1 MRDKTNFS
9 KNSTTLTW
17 KSRSHVRI
25 LIYRTWPISS
35 YTESM
40 ILHDKW
46 RILQLYVES
55 KTIRVVW
62 CWSKSGNS
70 YTVTGI
76 PAVLVIQQ
84 LSARCDVP
92 ARLKATKQISNWH
105 WHWFWRMTIHDC
117 QLYLLRRWQ
126 LSVGIFWASHLCF
139 IFFSQISFYVFSQFR
154 GQQKTSRKWQI
165 MGLSTE
171 GIPVFIVFPLL
182 LLKNKT
188 VKGDLHYW
196 PESKN
201 KYLFW
206 NHCLYLNSSQ
216 EWISP
221 NFNKQLPSHGLWYE

>member
-25 LIYRTWPISS
+25 LIYRTWPFSS

-76 PAVLVIQQ
+76 PAVLVIQE

-105 WHWFWRMTIHDC
+105 F
-117 QLYLLRRWQ
+117 LLTLILKNDHSW
-126 LSVGIFWASHLCF
+126 LSVILSSSVIAISWNLLSFSSLLHIFLTNLFSCF
-139 IFFSQISFYVFSQFR
+139 LSVPR
-154 GQQKTSRKWQI
+154 
-165 MGLSTE
+165 STE
-171 GIPVFIVFPLL
+171 NEPKMTNYGLVDWGNPSFHSVSTLTSQKQNCQGRLALLTWIEKQIFI
-182 LLKNKT
+182 LKS
-188 VKGDLHYW
+188 L
-196 PESKN
+196 S
-201 KYLFW
+201 LF
-206 NHCLYLNSSQ
+206 
-216 EWISP
+216 
-221 NFNKQLPSHGLWYE
+221 K